1 MGDTALLVVDV
12 QESFRQRHYFRTEHL
27 PSFFDRMQKLV
38 DGAKAKGWAVAQ
50 IFHVEP
56 TPPFSI
62 ASGWVRPMPEITYKP
77 DVVVRKT
84 SHSALAGGSTLP
96 DWLTSKRVSH
106 VVVCGIRT
114 EQCCETTARHA
125 SDLGYQVDFVTE
137 ATLTFP
143 MRHFN
148 GRKYSVE
155 DLREQ
160 TELVLHDRF
169 AQVTTVD
176 DLLAR

>member
-12 QESFRQRHYFRTEHL
+12 QESFRHRHYFRTEHL
-27 PSFFDRMQKLV
+27 PAFFDRLQKLV
-38 DGAKAKGWAVAQ
+38 DGAKARGWPIAQ

-62 ASGWVRPMPEITYKP
+62 ASGWVKPMAEVKYQP
-77 DVVVRKT
+77 DVVVKKT
-84 SHSALAGGSTLP
+84 SHSALAGGSMLP
-96 DWLTSKRVSH
+96 DWLNSRRLSR

-125 SDLGYQVDFVTE
+125 SDLGYEVDFITE

-143 MRHFN
+143 MQHFN

-155 DLREQ
+155 ELRER

-169 AQVTTVD
+169 ARVMTVD
-176 DLLAR
+176 ALLAR